1 MGISETISRAALAW
15 VRATADPDATE
26 VTNFTDYA
34 RSDGCETCEPEYT
47 VIEISYLTPSS
58 IYSWG
63 QSVTY
68 RGSFVNFIK
77 ELEKYDVE
85 EKS

>member
-26 VTNFTDYA
+26 VTDFTD
-34 RSDGCETCEPEYT
+34 RTEQGGCETCESDY
-47 VIEISYLTPSS
+47 VVVDIQYLTPKSP
-58 IYSWG
+58 YSWG
-63 QSVTY
+63 RQITFK
-68 RGSFVNFIK
+68 GNFADFIK